1 MNHYNHRKGYKRKYR
16 PNRTE
21 TSKKLAYAVTAA
33 FILTAAVSWI
43 AWFTYGDIPEQLLN
57 FTAVPFM
64 IIITGYFSKACIEN
78 REKIKTTGGASWF

>member
-1 MNHYNHRKGYKRKYR
+1 MHYYNYRRGYKYR
-16 PNRTE
+16 YQPNKTE
-21 TSKKLAYAVTAA
+21 TSKKLAYAVTAM

-43 AWFTYGDIPEQLLN
+43 SWFIQGDIPEQLLN

-78 REKIKTTGGASWF
+78 REKIKAPTNGMQ